1 MILSSHQTASTSPLP
16 TTTLTSKLKIIAMLT
31 SSLLLLAAALPAFAQ
46 VEITKSINL
55 RNSKLC
61 LDNKDGNQ
69 SDGNRLQ
76 VAGCDR
82 SPDQQWNWVPIQ
94 SEGNTQL
101 YNIKLD
107 GTDKC
112 LAFKVPGRFSSTVLR
127 GEAR

>member
-1 MILSSHQTASTSPLP
+1 
-16 TTTLTSKLKIIAMLT
+16 MLA
-31 SSLLLLAAALPAFAQ
+31 SSLLILAATVPALAQ

-76 VAGCDR
+76 VANCD
-82 SPDQQWNWVPIQ
+82 SSGDQQWNWVKVQ
-94 SEGNTQL
+94 SEGDQL

-107 GTDKC
+107 NTDKC
-112 LAFKVPGRFSSTVLR
+112 LAYKVPGK
-127 GEAR
+127 

>member
-1 MILSSHQTASTSPLP
+1 
-16 TTTLTSKLKIIAMLT
+16 MLA

-46 VEITKSINL
+46 VEVTKSINL
-55 RNSKLC
+55 RDSKLC

-76 VAGCDR
+76 VADCDR
-82 SPDQQWNWVPIQ
+82 SPNQQWNWVPIQ
-94 SEGNTQL
+94 SQGDTQL

-112 LAFKVPGRFSSTVLR
+112 LAFKVPGKSSL
-127 GEAR
+127 